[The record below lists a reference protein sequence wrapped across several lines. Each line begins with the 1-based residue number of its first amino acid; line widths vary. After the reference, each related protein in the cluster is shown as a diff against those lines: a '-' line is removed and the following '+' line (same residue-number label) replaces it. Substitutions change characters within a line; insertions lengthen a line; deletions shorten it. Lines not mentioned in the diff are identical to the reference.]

1 MYKCLPLLFG
11 LFVIPLLSF
20 GLQAQEKLSLEQA
33 IQLALAHDPRID
45 EKEAFVR
52 KARGLLQEAE
62 GSEGFR
68 YSVDS
73 FLAIANGV
81 DGGFYEGGDTSC
93 SGDCTPR
100 DDLYDLDD
108 GLSLWGGLTFS
119 IVKPLATFGRLE
131 GYQEAAQHNIIVKQQ
146 DVTLQKDEIGLQVV
160 KAYYGYLAARDSRLL
175 LEDTRRRL
183 GGALELVNGWLDEG
197 SGNASQSDKFA
208 LQSGLGLIDNFLA
221 EARGLELI
229 AMAGLKLLTG
239 REEELIELADRRL
252 LPVELPAESLDE
264 WIELAQMNRV
274 EFKQVAAGMTAR
286 RALVEATRAE
296 QKPIVFAGVAGSLA
310 YSPDRERLD
319 NPHVQDPFN
328 HAALSPLIGMRWQWE
343 PGAQPARVVQAQADL
358 DALVHK
364 ASFARLGIPFQ
375 VREQYFS
382 MQAKHQAIGSMRSS
396 SKAARRWMIASYSDF
411 EAGLEEATDIINALQ
426 VYVLSYAEY
435 LRAVNDFNNHVS
447 KLRSVSGVFQ

>member
-1 MYKCLPLLFG
+1 MHKISLLIFG
-11 LFVIPLLSF
+11 LLVLPWLSF
-20 GLQAQEKLSLEQA
+20 GVQAQEKLSLDQA
-33 IQLALAHDPRID
+33 IQLALAHDPRVD

-68 YSVDS
+68 YSVNS

-81 DGGFYEGGDTSC
+81 DGGFYEGGSSSC
-93 SGDCTPR
+93 SGNCTPR
-100 DDLYDLDD
+100 DDQYDLDD

-131 GYQEAAQHNIIVKQQ
+131 SYQEAAQHNIVIKQQ

-160 KAYYGYLAARDSRLL
+160 KAYYGYLTARDSRLL
-175 LEDTRRRL
+175 LEDTRKRL
-183 GGALELVNGWLDEG
+183 AGALDLVEGWLADG
-197 SGNASQSDKFA
+197 GNASQSDKYA
-208 LQSGLGLIDNFLA
+208 MQSGLGLIDNFLA

-239 REEELIELADRRL
+239 REEDLIELADRRL
-252 LPVELPAESLDE
+252 LPVELPVESLDE
-264 WIELAQMNRV
+264 WIELAQLNRV
-274 EFKQVAAGMTAR
+274 EFKQVSAGLTAR

-296 QKPIVFAGVAGSLA
+296 EKPIVFAGVAGSLA

-319 NPHVQDPFN
+319 NPHVYDPYN
-328 HAALSPLIGMRWQWE
+328 HAGLSPLIGMRWQWDQ
-343 PGAQPARVVQAQADL
+343 GAQPARVVQAQADL

-382 MQAKHQAIGSMRSS
+382 MQAKHQAISSMRDSS
-396 SKAARRWMIASYSDF
+396 RAARRWMIATYSDF
-411 EAGLEEATDIINALQ
+411 EAGLEEADRIINALQ